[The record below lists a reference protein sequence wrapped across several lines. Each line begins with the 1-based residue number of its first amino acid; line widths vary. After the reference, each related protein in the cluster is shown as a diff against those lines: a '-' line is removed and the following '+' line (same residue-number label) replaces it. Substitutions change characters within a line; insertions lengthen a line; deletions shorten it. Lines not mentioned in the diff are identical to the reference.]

1 MNQFQSSS
9 LYIGDI
15 DPDVTEANLFE
26 IFNAIGP
33 VASIR
38 VCRDLITRRSLGY
51 AYVNFHNVQDAEKAI
66 EEKNNG
72 LIKDRPCRIM
82 WTQRDPSLRKSG
94 KGNIFIKNLDAS
106 IDHKTLHDTFAQFG
120 QILSCKIELDEKQQ
134 SKGYGYIQFAT
145 QEAAEK
151 SMQMVNGM
159 MLNGKKVFVG
169 PFVTKKERLVANSSK
184 KFTNIFVKNLPDG
197 YTVDQLKEL
206 FAPFGPVSSA
216 AIAGVESG
224 QPKGFGFINFE
235 TPESAEAAVEGIH
248 NTELDGKTLYV
259 GRAQK
264 RHERDA
270 ELRHKFEQM
279 KQEQMTKYQGI
290 NLYIKNLD
298 DDIDEEKLRA
308 VFDPFGTI
316 ASCKVMSDGKGSKGF
331 GFVCFSSPEE
341 ATKAVTEMNG
351 KIVGNKPLYVGLAQ
365 RKEARKA
372 QLEQQFAQR
381 KQIAA
386 RLPLNPAP
394 MPYGAPPMFYGH
406 PGQAGFVYPQMMP
419 ARGGG
424 VAGNQG
430 NRFPGPHQG
439 FQAAQGGNPG
449 YVLGNNVGG
458 GRGQVKNSRGMGGPS
473 GGNRRGMKQNA
484 QAPVQPHNV
493 SAPQLSAEA
502 LNAMPIDDQKHF
514 LGERLYPL
522 IAKPQ
527 PQLAGKITGMIL
539 DSSCTDEMLHLIEN
553 PQALNDKIEEA
564 IKVLK
569 EHETLEA

>member
-15 DPDVTEANLFE
+15 DPDVTESNLYE
-26 IFNAIGP
+26 IFNAVGP

-51 AYVNFHNVQDAEKAI
+51 AYVNFHNVQDAERAI
-66 EEKNNG
+66 DEKNNSV
-72 LIKDRPCRIM
+72 IKDRPCRIM

-94 KGNIFIKNLDAS
+94 KGNIFIKNLDTS

-120 QILSCKIELDEKQQ
+120 QILSCKIELDDKQG

-151 SMQMVNGM
+151 STQMVNGM

-169 PFVTKKERLVANSSK
+169 PFVTKKERMVANSSK
-184 KFTNIFVKNLPDG
+184 KFTNIFVKNLPPSTTTDE
-197 YTVDQLKEL
+197 LKEM

-216 AIAGVESG
+216 AIAGADSG
-224 QPKGFGFINFE
+224 QPKGFGFVNFE
-235 TPESAEAAVEGIH
+235 NADSAENAVHEMNNKIVEG
-248 NTELDGKTLYV
+248 TADGKPLFV

-264 RHERDA
+264 RHERDT

-279 KQEQMTKYQGI
+279 KMEQMTKYQGI

-298 DDIDEEKLRA
+298 DDIDEEKLRS

-316 ASCKVMSDGKGSKGF
+316 TSCKVMSDSKGPKGF

-351 KIVGNKPLYVGLAQ
+351 KIVANKPLYVGLAQ

-372 QLEQQFAQR
+372 QLEAQFAQR
-381 KQIAA
+381 KQLA
-386 RLPLNPAP
+386 R
-394 MPYGAPPMFYGH
+394 MPPTPIYGGAPPMFYSH
-406 PGQAGFVYPQMMP
+406 PGQPNFVYPQMIA
-419 ARGGG
+419 ARGG
-424 VAGNQG
+424 
-430 NRFPGPHQG
+430 RFPGPQPFQG
-439 FQAAQGGNPG
+439 QAPG
-449 YVLGNNVGG
+449 YVVMNNNVGG
-458 GRGQVKNSRGMGGPS
+458 GGRGSVKNGRGGMGATNS
-473 GGNRRGMKQNA
+473 RRGMPKQSPNQPA
-484 QAPVQPHNV
+484 TQAPVQDQAHPLT
-493 SAPQLSAEA
+493 AERLSALPME
-502 LNAMPIDDQKHF
+502 DQKHF

-527 PQLAGKITGMIL
+527 PALAGKITGMIL
-539 DSSCTDEMLHLIEN
+539 DSSYPDEMLHLIEN

-564 IKVLK
+564 LKVLR
-569 EHETLEA
+569 EHEGGPQGAQA

>member
-26 IFNAIGP
+26 LFNAVGP

-51 AYVNFHNVQDAEKAI
+51 AYVNFHNVQDAETAL
-66 EEKNNG
+66 EEKNNS

-82 WTQRDPSLRKSG
+82 WAQRDPSLRKSG
-94 KGNIFIKNLDAS
+94 KGNIFIKNLDTTF
-106 IDHKTLHDTFAQFG
+106 DHKTLYDTFSQFG
-120 QILSCKIELDEKQQ
+120 QILSCKIELDEKQG
-134 SKGYGYIQFAT
+134 SKGYGYIQFAS
-145 QEAAEK
+145 QDAADK
-151 SMQMVNGM
+151 SAQTVNGM

-169 PFVTKKERLVANSSK
+169 PFVTKKERMVANSSK
-184 KFTNIFVKNLPDG
+184 KFTNIFVKNLPDN
-197 YTVDQLKEL
+197 YSIEKLKEM
-206 FAPFGPVSSA
+206 FTPFGQISSA
-216 AIAGVESG
+216 AIAGEDAG
-224 QPKGFGFINFE
+224 QSKGFGFVNFE
-235 TPESAEAAVEGIH
+235 SPDAAATAVEAIN
-248 NTELDGKTLYV
+248 NTEVEGKTVYV

-264 RHERDA
+264 RQERDA

-279 KQEQMTKYQGI
+279 KMEQMTKYQGI

-298 DDIDEEKLRA
+298 DDIDEDKLRA
-308 VFDPFGTI
+308 VFDQFGTI
-316 ASCKVMSDGKGSKGF
+316 TSCKVMNDAKGSKGF

-372 QLEQQFAQR
+372 QLEAQFAQR
-381 KQIAA
+381 KQLA
-386 RLPLNPAP
+386 RLPPTP
-394 MPYGAPPMFYGH
+394 IYGGAPPMFFSH
-406 PGQAGFVYPQMMP
+406 PGQPNFVYPQMINQ
-419 ARGGG
+419 RGGRFPPQPYQAPG
-424 VAGNQG
+424 APQG
-430 NRFPGPHQG
+430 NFVVM
-439 FQAAQGGNPG
+439 N
-449 YVLGNNVGG
+449 NNVGG
-458 GRGQVKNSRGMGGPS
+458 GGRGAVKNGGRGGAPTNS
-473 GGNRRGMKQNA
+473 RRGMKQT
-484 QAPVQPHNV
+484 PVV
-493 SAPQLSAEA
+493 SMPQQGPQLTADS
-502 LNAMPIDDQKHF
+502 LSSMPIADQKHF

-539 DSSCTDEMLHLIEN
+539 DSSYPEEMLHLIEN

-564 IKVLK
+564 IKVLR
-569 EHETLEA
+569 EHEGAAAPQE

>member
-26 IFNAIGP
+26 IFNAVGP

-51 AYVNFHNVQDAEKAI
+51 AYVNFHNIQDAERAI
-66 EEKNNG
+66 EEKNNS

-94 KGNIFIKNLDAS
+94 KGNIFIKNLDTS

-120 QILSCKIELDEKQQ
+120 QILSCKIELDDKQQ

-145 QEAAEK
+145 QDAAEK

-169 PFVTKKERLVANSSK
+169 PFVTKKERLINNSSK
-184 KFTNIFVKNLPDG
+184 KFTNIFIKNLPEG
-197 YTVDQLKEL
+197 FETEKLREL
-206 FAPFGPVSSA
+206 FTPFGVVSSA
-216 AIAGVESG
+216 AIAGVEGG
-224 QPKGFGFINFE
+224 QSKGFGFVNFE
-235 TPESAEAAVEGIH
+235 TAESAEAAVEGMH
-248 NTELDGKTLYV
+248 NKEFEGKTLYV

-264 RHERDA
+264 RQERDV

-279 KQEQMTKYQGI
+279 KMEQMTKYQGI

-298 DDIDEEKLRA
+298 DEIDEEKLRA
-308 VFDPFGTI
+308 IFDHFGTI
-316 ASCKVMSDGKGSKGF
+316 TSCKVMIDAKGSKGF
-331 GFVCFSSPEE
+331 GFVCFSSPDE

-365 RKEARKA
+365 RKDARKA

-381 KQIAA
+381 KQAAA
-386 RLPLNPAP
+386 RIAP
-394 MPYGAPPMFYGH
+394 VAIGYPGAPPMFFGH
-406 PGQAGFVYPQMMP
+406 PGQPNFVYPPQMM
-419 ARGGG
+419 AGRGG
-424 VAGNQG
+424 
-430 NRFPGPHQG
+430 RFPPGPHQP
-439 FQAAQGGNPG
+439 FQAPQAGNPG
-449 YVLGNNVGG
+449 YVVMGNNVQGG
-458 GRGQVKNSRGMGGPS
+458 GRGAVKNGRGMGGPNNS
-473 GGNRRGMKQNA
+473 RRGMKQTP
-484 QAPVQPHNV
+484 QVTVQQPHTVN
-493 SAPQLSAEA
+493 QLTAEQ
-502 LNAMPIDDQKHF
+502 LNTMPVEDQKHL

-553 PQALNDKIEEA
+553 PQALTDKIDEA
-564 IKVLK
+564 IKVLR
-569 EHETLEA
+569 EHESVADETA